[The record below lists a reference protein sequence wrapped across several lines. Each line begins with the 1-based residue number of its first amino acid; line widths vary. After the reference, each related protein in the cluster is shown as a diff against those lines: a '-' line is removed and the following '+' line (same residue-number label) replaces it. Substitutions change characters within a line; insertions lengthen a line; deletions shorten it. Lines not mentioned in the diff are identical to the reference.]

1 MSLGMPK
8 VTAFV
13 AVPVVSDEEMDL
25 RRHAVAIC
33 AALPRDL
40 NDALTVLDLARGLVL
55 DFLGAKPR
63 P

>member
-1 MSLGMPK
+1 MPK

-13 AVPVVSDEEMDL
+13 AVPVISDEEMDL
-25 RRHAVAIC
+25 RRHAVAIT

-40 NDALTVLDLARGLVL
+40 HDALTVLELAKGLVV
-55 DFLGAKPR
+55 DFLGAKPV